1 MILIHTL
8 VYLTKKKDHIKT
20 LYHTDEGEARSI
32 FALFLDWGASR
43 KLPAQLSYSVIFFL
57 SVMSDQTPPPEKK
70 KRFHLSWT
78 IVAALWCIQRFV
90 AWTSFLYLLQK
101 CDNQPAQKDDRAE
114 WVSNECRVCACAYV
128 QKGLCQQKQTLLQVP
143 KGALTHGR
151 AHTPSLSHT
160 HTHTHVLS
168 HTVTP
173 CLHSSSL
180 PSSYTSKTVKP
191 SPENAC
197 T

>member
-1 MILIHTL
+1 M
-8 VYLTKKKDHIKT
+8 KT
-20 LYHTDEGEARSI
+20 LYHADEGEARSI
-32 FALFLDWGASR
+32 FPLFLDWGASR

-57 SVMSDQTPPPEKK
+57 LVMSDQTPPPEEK

-78 IVAALWCIQRFV
+78 IVAAFWCIQRFV
-90 AWTSFLYLLQK
+90 AWTSFLVFFK
-101 CDNQPAQKDDRAE
+101 CDNQPAQKDERAE
-114 WVSNECRVCACAYV
+114 WVSNECRVCACACVYM

-151 AHTPSLSHT
+151 AHTLSHT
-160 HTHTHVLS
+160 HTHTLS

-197 T
+197 A